1 MINENITNK
10 SIEIPN
16 KSVNQQNNI
25 KFKDAIEKKN
35 TKTRKGSINNKLG
48 NSSWQQ
54 LKKCIKLSSAAKSIN
69 WINEQNPSTSKF
81 FSKQKDINYGVKTKK
96 LRK

>member
-16 KSVNQQNNI
+16 KLVNQQNNI

-48 NSSWQQ
+48 NSSWRQ
-54 LKKCIKLSSAAKSIN
+54 LKKCIKLPSATKWIN
-69 WINEQNPSTSKF
+69 WINEQNPSTRKY
-81 FSKQKDINYGVKTKK
+81 FSNKK
-96 LRK
+96 I